1 MLEDDLKLSSDE
13 DDLEPVKTLATQ
25 CTATELYQ
33 VGRASGLGG
42 NLGGGSRKNGNAFA
56 STNLPPSALSLGFG
70 GKKRSRDRHGV
81 LEQVESAH
89 SFIQATER
97 RC

>member
-33 VGRASGLGG
+33 VGGASGLGRD
-42 NLGGGSRKNGNAFA
+42 LTGGSRKNGNAFGIYKPTLCFT
-56 STNLPPSALSLGFG
+56 SGLWREEKKQRSAWCSGTG
-70 GKKRSRDRHGV
+70 
-81 LEQVESAH
+81 
-89 SFIQATER
+89 
-97 RC
+97 